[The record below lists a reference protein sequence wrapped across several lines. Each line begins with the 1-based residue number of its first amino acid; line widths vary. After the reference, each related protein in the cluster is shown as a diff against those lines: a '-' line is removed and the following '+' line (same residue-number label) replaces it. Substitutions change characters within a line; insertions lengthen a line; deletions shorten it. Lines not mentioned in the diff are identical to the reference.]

1 MKFRCK
7 LSSFS
12 IQLSHRCVMKAFPFI
27 LIQRSVM
34 DFGSL
39 ADLDDSLFESKKKE
53 VVKISLKS
61 YNAKF
66 CEPYVSH

>member
-1 MKFRCK
+1 
-7 LSSFS
+7 
-12 IQLSHRCVMKAFPFI
+12 
-27 LIQRSVM
+27 M